1 MLRRALSLV
10 FWVFLVVSSIVLFP
24 VAVLIWAVTAAFD
37 RRRALLHRFTCFWA
51 SLYTWL
57 NPAWRVR
64 VEGRER
70 IRPDAAYV
78 MVANHQSLLDILV
91 LFRLFVH
98 FKWVSK
104 IENFRVPFIG
114 WNMALNRYIKLRR
127 GSRESV
133 ALALHAC
140 ERALAQGSSIMMFP
154 EGTRS
159 PDGRLRAF
167 KPGAF
172 TLAQRTGAPILPI
185 VIEGTASALPKRGF
199 VLQGRHAIRV
209 RVLDEIPHAS
219 FAMEPVERVTDA
231 VRERFVAALGQGV
244 AEDAQQL
251 TADTR
256 RTLTNAYSV
265 SKALSE
271 QLAWRL
277 AARYSLELT
286 AVRPCA
292 IYGAFDPNFTAV
304 FRRLVGFPL
313 TVMPA
318 LMHLP
323 LVYAGDVAEAIAR
336 AVERP
341 VSIGRAY
348 NVTGDEATMWA
359 FARAW
364 REAGGRGGLVQL
376 PLPVPWRR
384 AYDITRAR
392 EDLGWRNR
400 PFVEALRETF
410 ALERR
415 PGSA

>member
-10 FWVFLVVSSIVLFP
+10 FWLFLAASSIVLFP
-24 VAVLIWAVTAAFD
+24 VAVLIWAVTAPFD
-37 RRRALLHRFTCFWA
+37 RRGALLHRFTCFWA

-133 ALALHAC
+133 AQALNAC

-219 FAMEPVERVTDA
+219 FATEPVERVTAA
-231 VRERFVAALGQGV
+231 VRERFVAAHGPRV
-244 AEDAQQL
+244 AEDAPQL

-277 AARYSLELT
+277 AARYGLELT

-304 FRRLVGFPL
+304 FRRLVGFPV

-415 PGSA
+415 AGSA